1 MMKRGN
7 RMMTVTLQAAKANF
21 SELLRHVE
29 NGESIVI
36 TDAEQPVAIL
46 SPIEKAPAERTPGI
60 DAGKVVIK
68 SDFDEPL
75 FSFNL
80 GEN

>member
-1 MMKRGN
+1 MKRGN
-7 RMMTVTLQAAKANF
+7 RMMTATVQAAKTNF

-46 SPIEKAPAERTPGI
+46 SPIEKAPAKRIPGN

-68 SDFDEPL
+68 SDFDDPL
-75 FSFNL
+75 SAFNP
-80 GEN
+80 GDN